1 MPHTDDD
8 DRSRE
13 DYNRQQYARDGA
25 GIGWGMVAVLLA
37 LCLSVVVALYIAMR

>member
-13 DYNRQQYARDGA
+13 GA
-25 GIGWGMVAVLLA
+25 GIGWVMAAVLLA
-37 LCLSVVVALYIAMR
+37 LCLSVVVTLYIAR